1 MDKKTKPQRHKTLT
15 PEELADITPR
25 GASFDTAEGRA
36 AQGMR
41 PDIGN
46 PEDASQDAPQDSIEQ
61 AEEDKKL
68 SPEESD
74 EEEER

>member
-15 PEELADITPR
+15 PEELDDITPR

-46 PEDASQDAPQDSIEQ
+46 PQDAIEESDEK
-61 AEEDKKL
+61 ADDEKKL
-68 SPEESD
+68 SPD
-74 EEEER
+74 QGEEEAER